1 MITEEEFDSLFIDD
15 DDTSQENI
23 IINKIYDQ
31 IQLLIEKVDK
41 HIRTG
46 VHYYI
51 FPNCI
56 NHEDGGTFVPS
67 LRTKSFVDI
76 IIAWTQF
83 EDQFQ
88 ISFPT
93 KLLFCD
99 IDKIDRTELIKELV
113 YDEPLFLNW
122 IS

>member
-1 MITEEEFDSLFIDD
+1 MITKEEFDSLFIDD
-15 DDTSQENI
+15 DDTSQEWI
-23 IINKIYDQ
+23 VIKKIYDQ
-31 IQLLIEKVDK
+31 IDLLIEKVDR

-51 FPNCI
+51 FPNCT
-56 NHEDGGTFVPS
+56 NHEDGGSFVPS
-67 LRTKSFVDI
+67 LRTRSFIDI
-76 IIAWTQF
+76 IIVWADT
-83 EDQFQ
+83 QFQ

-113 YDEPLFLNW
+113 CDKQFLNW
-122 IS
+122 ILL